1 VSYEIRVRGRL
12 GRSMRAAFPALDS
25 DAQGGDT
32 VLSGIPDQAA
42 LHGVLA
48 QVEALGLELLLV
60 RRLPGGTGRQSH
72 SCVRPPHPGASQ
84 AESS

>member
-1 VSYEIRVRGRL
+1 MSYEIRVRGRL

-25 DAQGGDT
+25 DAQGEDT

-48 QVEALGLELLLV
+48 QIEALGLELLLV
-60 RRLPGGTGRQSH
+60 RRLPGGTGPPITPAGDADSPWRQ
-72 SCVRPPHPGASQ
+72 PG
-84 AESS
+84 